1 MNTKSSN
8 SNIAPASNANQASNH
23 ASNVESGATN
33 NIKRRILLVD
43 DDKDILDVLSQVLS
57 HGNFEVIQASTG
69 EEGLRK
75 AVEEAPDLA
84 LLDITLDGMSGL
96 DLAQQLQSETPVPF
110 MFLSKNGD
118 IEVVRQAAKFG
129 AVGYLVKPVDPLQIL
144 PSVESAL
151 ARAEEISEL
160 RKKGEHLTTALETGR
175 KTSMAVG
182 MLMAKHHVDHTLAFE
197 ILRDFARSNR
207 RKIVEVAH
215 DLLEA
220 EKLINSFIPLFA
232 AKKKTK

>member
-1 MNTKSSN
+1 MNIQSSN
-8 SNIAPASNANQASNH
+8 SNNVTASGTVSSSTSSPTESNPATKS
-23 ASNVESGATN
+23 
-33 NIKRRILLVD
+33 KRRILLVD
-43 DDKDILDVLSQVLS
+43 DDNDILEVLTQVLC
-57 HGNFEVIQASTG
+57 HGDFEVIQAHNG

-84 LLDITLDGMSGL
+84 LLDVTLDGMSGL

-110 MFLSKNGD
+110 MFLSKHGD
-118 IEVVRQAAKFG
+118 IEIVRQAAKFG
-129 AVGYLVKPVDPLQIL
+129 AVGYLVKPVDPMQIL

-151 ARAEEISEL
+151 ARADEISEL
-160 RKKGEHLTTALETGR
+160 RRKGEHLTTALETGR

-182 MLMAKHHVDHTLAFE
+182 LLMAKHHVDHTLAFE